1 LIAKNVGLVGGKII
15 SPKVSFDDDGKNWLS
30 PEDNLSEVL
39 KMSSLLMAKVE
50 SRR

>member
-1 LIAKNVGLVGGKII
+1 VENVDLVGGKIV
-15 SPKVSFDDDGKNWLS
+15 SPEVSFDEGKNSLS
-30 PEDNLSEVL
+30 PKDHLGEVL

>member
-1 LIAKNVGLVGGKII
+1 VENVDLVGGKIV
-15 SPKVSFDDDGKNWLS
+15 SPVVSLDDGKNSSS
-30 PEDNLSEVL
+30 PEKMFGQVL

>member
-1 LIAKNVGLVGGKII
+1 VENADLVGGKIV
-15 SPKVSFDDDGKNWLS
+15 SPEVSFDDGKNSLN
-30 PEDNLSEVL
+30 PENMYGEVL